1 MTYKIIGDSCLDLTE
16 DMKKDPRFQMIPLTL
31 QVGSAQ
37 VVDDETFDQKRFIE
51 MVKACPECPKTA
63 CPSPETFKAA
73 FEEAEAEAVFVI
85 TLSSHLSG
93 SYNSAAVA
101 KKLYEE
107 EMAEKGMAE
116 QAKKVAVIDSL
127 SASSGELNIAL
138 FIQNLCDSGLEFDEV
153 VEKTLAYRDGM
164 NTYFV
169 LESLDN
175 LRKNGRLSAVKALV
189 ATALNIKPVMGATDQ
204 GVIIQLGQ
212 ARGMQKA
219 LRLMAETITAE
230 LEHPEEKVLGLVHC
244 NNPERAEYV
253 KQELMKLVKVKDI
266 IVLESSGVSTLY
278 AAQGGII
285 IAV

>member
-1 MTYKIIGDSCLDLTE
+1 MINYRIVVDSCGEFTE
-16 DMKKDPRFQMIPLTL
+16 DMKKNPHFVHAALHLSIDGEQF
-31 QVGSAQ
+31 
-37 VVDDETFDQKRFIE
+37 VDDETFDRLDFLAKMKE
-51 MVKACPECPKTA
+51 SPNCPKSS
-63 CPSPETFKAA
+63 CPSPEVYRAA
-73 FEEAEAEAVFVI
+73 FDCGAEHLYAI
-85 TLSSHLSG
+85 TLSAELSG
-93 SYNSAAVA
+93 SYNSAVLGMNLFLENHPDAKVHVFNSCSASVGETLIA
-101 KKLYEE
+101 KKIAEYEE
-107 EMAEKGMAE
+107 AGLDFEAIIEK
-116 QAKKVAVIDSL
+116 VDD
-127 SASSGELNIAL
+127 
-138 FIQNLCDSGLEFDEV
+138 FILH
-153 VEKTLAYRDGM
+153 M
-164 NTYFV
+164 HTYFV

>member
-1 MTYKIIGDSCLDLTE
+1 MINYRIVVDSCGEFTE
-16 DMKKDPRFQMIPLTL
+16 DMKKNPHFAHAALHLSVDGEQF
-31 QVGSAQ
+31 
-37 VVDDETFDQKRFIE
+37 VDDETFDRLDFL
-51 MVKACPECPKTA
+51 VKMKESPNCPKSS
-63 CPSPETFKAA
+63 CPSPEVYRAA
-73 FEEAEAEAVFVI
+73 FDCGAEHLYAI
-85 TLSSHLSG
+85 TLSAELSG
-93 SYNSAAVA
+93 SYNSAVLGMNLFLENHPDAKVHVFNSCSASVGETLIA
-101 KKLYEE
+101 KKIAECEE
-107 EMAEKGMAE
+107 AGLDFEAIIEK
-116 QAKKVAVIDSL
+116 VDD
-127 SASSGELNIAL
+127 
-138 FIQNLCDSGLEFDEV
+138 FILH
-153 VEKTLAYRDGM
+153 M
-164 NTYFV
+164 HTYFV

-204 GVIIQLGQ
+204 GVTQLGQ

-219 LRLMAETITAE
+219 LRLMAETIAAE

-278 AAQGGII
+278 ASQGGII

>member
-1 MTYKIIGDSCLDLTE
+1 MINYRIVVDSCGEFTE
-16 DMKKDPRFQMIPLTL
+16 DMKKNPHFAHAALHLSIDREQF
-31 QVGSAQ
+31 
-37 VVDDETFDQKRFIE
+37 VDDETFDRLDFLAKMKE
-51 MVKACPECPKTA
+51 SPNCPKSS
-63 CPSPETFKAA
+63 CPSPEVYRAA
-73 FEEAEAEAVFVI
+73 FDCGAEHLYAI
-85 TLSSHLSG
+85 TLSAELSG
-93 SYNSAAVA
+93 SYNSAVLGMNLFLENHPDAKVHVFNSCSASVGETLIA
-101 KKLYEE
+101 KKIAEYEE
-107 EMAEKGMAE
+107 AGLDFEAIIEK
-116 QAKKVAVIDSL
+116 VDD
-127 SASSGELNIAL
+127 
-138 FIQNLCDSGLEFDEV
+138 FILH
-153 VEKTLAYRDGM
+153 M
-164 NTYFV
+164 HTYFV

>member
-1 MTYKIIGDSCLDLTE
+1 MW
-16 DMKKDPRFQMIPLTL
+16 KKFGTMLCASAMVLTL
-31 QVGSAQ
+31 AGCGGSEQPEEDSTFVVGMECAYAPYNWTQTDDSNGA
-37 VVDDETFDQKRFIE
+37 VPISNVPGAYANGYDVMIAKKIAEYEEAGLDFEAIIEKVDDFILH
-51 MVKACPECPKTA
+51 M
-63 CPSPETFKAA
+63 
-73 FEEAEAEAVFVI
+73 
-85 TLSSHLSG
+85 H
-93 SYNSAAVA
+93 
-101 KKLYEE
+101 
-107 EMAEKGMAE
+107 
-116 QAKKVAVIDSL
+116 
-127 SASSGELNIAL
+127 
-138 FIQNLCDSGLEFDEV
+138 
-153 VEKTLAYRDGM
+153 
-164 NTYFV
+164 TYFV

>member
-51 MVKACPECPKTA
+51 MVKASPECPKTA

-107 EMAEKGMAE
+107 EIAEKGMAE

-204 GVIIQLGQ
+204 GVITQLGQ

-219 LRLMAETITAE
+219 LRLMAETIAAE

-278 AAQGGII
+278 ASQGGII